1 MEQLL
6 EFLFSNPF
14 FLIII
19 IGAIASYLKRGKEQ
33 ETQETRKTSRPP
45 LKEEQQRN
53 EVDWREIFRQEDE
66 TTPTPVRDRERYST
80 TATKQQTISI
90 EANRSNE
97 LLEHYEK
104 AKRKKEV
111 KKRNELV
118 TKNSPIYKDDL
129 TVTNKINLNF
139 ANVTSEEAVK
149 GVIWSEVLGKPRSK
163 GSYRPSLNTRRKQG

>member
-19 IGAIASYLKRGKEQ
+19 IGAIASFLKRGREQ
-33 ETQETRKTSRPP
+33 EAEEPRKTSAPRPP
-45 LKEEQQRN
+45 VKKEQ

-80 TATKQQTISI
+80 TATKQQTVAI
-90 EANRSNE
+90 EASRSNE
-97 LLEHYEK
+97 LLEQYEK

-111 KKRNELV
+111 TKRNELV

-139 ANVTSEEAVK
+139 ANITSEEAVK
-149 GVIWSEVLGKPRSK
+149 GVIWSEVLGKPRAK

>member
-6 EFLFSNPF
+6 EFLFSNPL

-19 IGAIASYLKRGKEQ
+19 IGAIASFLKRGREQ
-33 ETQETRKTSRPP
+33 EAEEPRKTSAPRPP
-45 LKEEQQRN
+45 VKKEQ

-66 TTPTPVRDRERYST
+66 AVPAPVRERYST
-80 TATKQQTISI
+80 TATKQETIAI
-90 EANRSNE
+90 EASRSNE
-97 LLEHYEK
+97 LLEQYEK
-104 AKRKKEV
+104 AKRKKKEV
-111 KKRNELV
+111 TKRNELV

-139 ANVTSEEAVK
+139 ANITSEEAVK
-149 GVIWSEVLGKPRSK
+149 GVIWSEVLGKPRAK